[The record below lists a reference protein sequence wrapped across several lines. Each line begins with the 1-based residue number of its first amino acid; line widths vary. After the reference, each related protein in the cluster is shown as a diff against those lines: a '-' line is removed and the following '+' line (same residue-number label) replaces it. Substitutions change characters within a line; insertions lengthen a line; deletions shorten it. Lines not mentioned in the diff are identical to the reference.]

1 MSSDFTQEEVNAF
14 LKMCSCAEEA
24 VMPVLKTCVVIG
36 DKLYC
41 YDEARKKCVAVKLE
55 VQPDVPVPEK
65 AEKLIAMKRFN
76 LIEPIYAED

>member
-1 MSSDFTQEEVNAF
+1 MI
-14 LKMCSCAEEA
+14 AEEA
-24 VMPVLKTCVVIG
+24 GMPVLKTCVVIG

-41 YDEARKKCVAVKLE
+41 WDDVRKKCVAAKLE

-76 LIEPIYAED
+76 LIEPIYTED